1 MKKPFALIIEDHVHT
16 ATIFSAALKQVGYET
31 KIVHDGLNA
40 HDTIKLMSPD
50 VVVLDLHLPHMSGEQ
65 LLDQIRAD
73 ERLTKTKVILAS
85 ADPLL
90 AKELE
95 QDADLVL
102 VKPISFDQ
110 LSLLSRRLMPESE

>member
-31 KIVHDGLNA
+31 QIIHDGLNA
-40 HDTIKLMSPD
+40 HDTIKLALPD
-50 VVVLDLHLPHMSGEQ
+50 IVVLDLHLPHISGRE
-65 LLDQIRAD
+65 LLGQIRED
-73 ERLTKTKVILAS
+73 TRLAKTKVILAT

-90 AKELE
+90 AQELE
-95 QDADLVL
+95 PDADLVL

-110 LSLLSRRLMPESE
+110 LSLLSKRLMPELS